1 MLSRS
6 WWPLVGTFWE
16 VPTRAEDAEHRVS
29 DTTAMFTCPFSCTDI
44 TVFSVTAKC
53 CVTGTSSFSALL
65 ASAAGRQPRN
75 CITERRCCDQ
85 SRTDFGVMPY
95 PSVLY
100 KYMVYIKRRKRKK
113 DNFFLPNL
121 NLKLS
126 CGSRFPLIEKE
137 SLLMLERRLD
147 AACAS
152 D

>member
-1 MLSRS
+1 
-6 WWPLVGTFWE
+6 
-16 VPTRAEDAEHRVS
+16 
-29 DTTAMFTCPFSCTDI
+29 
-44 TVFSVTAKC
+44 
-53 CVTGTSSFSALL
+53 
-65 ASAAGRQPRN
+65 
-75 CITERRCCDQ
+75 
-85 SRTDFGVMPY
+85 MPY

-126 CGSRFPLIEKE
+126 CGSHFPLIEKE

-147 AACAS
+147 AVCAS